1 MDWIGRGGGAGGRND
16 YVTNNA
22 QTNEL
27 RKTRQTAGSKPN
39 GTTNRENSRKKRE
52 DATNAKEESTHQ
64 FNINIINAMD
74 SRAVR
79 TTKSQVDTEQQPDY
93 HGSLAV
99 AVLQQSRTDNIPVGL
114 RLLLL

>member
-39 GTTNRENSRKKRE
+39 GTTEKTAEKRE
-52 DATNAKEESTHQ
+52 KTQPTQRRRALTSSTSTSSMPW
-64 FNINIINAMD
+64 I
-74 SRAVR
+74 R
-79 TTKSQVDTEQQPDY
+79 EQY
-93 HGSLAV
+93 
-99 AVLQQSRTDNIPVGL
+99 VLPNPR
-114 RLLLL
+114 